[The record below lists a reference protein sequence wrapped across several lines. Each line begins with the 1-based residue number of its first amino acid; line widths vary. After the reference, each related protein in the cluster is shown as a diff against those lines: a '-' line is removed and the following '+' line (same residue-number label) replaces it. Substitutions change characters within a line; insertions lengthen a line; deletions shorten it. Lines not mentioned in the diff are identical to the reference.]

1 MKIQCKMD
9 MLLQSSEAS
18 ISCGLSHCAA
28 HKSRVEMV
36 GVNDLA
42 QVKLSTSDGIYII
55 MKSWFV
61 SYDMRQKRAL
71 CWYARS

>member
-1 MKIQCKMD
+1 MVNRRECVVRLQCKMD

-28 HKSRVEMV
+28 HKSGVEMA

-42 QVKLSTSDGIYII
+42 QVKLSTSDGI
-55 MKSWFV
+55 
-61 SYDMRQKRAL
+61 
-71 CWYARS
+71 